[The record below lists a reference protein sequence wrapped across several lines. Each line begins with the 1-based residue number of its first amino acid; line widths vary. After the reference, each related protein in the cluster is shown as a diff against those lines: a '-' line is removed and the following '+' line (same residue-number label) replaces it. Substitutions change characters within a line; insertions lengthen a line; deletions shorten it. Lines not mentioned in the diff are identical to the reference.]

1 VANDGANHPYLEE
14 GSRIEFTRVKD
25 HYYSKKDE
33 VQVMITEHTDF
44 TDKGGTGQSDSTSST
59 SSTSAADSSTG
70 TSSHRNRSGSKR
82 DLNEIAEEQI
92 GDEGFTTT
100 KEDRESAVGKAK
112 KRARKQLREPAIDP
126 KLQGD
131 EEDDEWSAGVRVDR
145 SRSSD
150 R

>member
-1 VANDGANHPYLEE
+1 MANDGANHPYLEE

-70 TSSHRNRSGSKR
+70 TSSHRNRSGSKMKDSR
-82 DLNEIAEEQI
+82 
-92 GDEGFTTT
+92 
-100 KEDRESAVGKAK
+100 
-112 KRARKQLREPAIDP
+112 QLRKTESQPSGKQKSGRANSYESPRLTRSYRATRKTTSGARGFALI
-126 KLQGD
+126 G
-131 EEDDEWSAGVRVDR
+131 VDR
-145 SRSSD
+145 LIGNRYAS
-150 R
+150 